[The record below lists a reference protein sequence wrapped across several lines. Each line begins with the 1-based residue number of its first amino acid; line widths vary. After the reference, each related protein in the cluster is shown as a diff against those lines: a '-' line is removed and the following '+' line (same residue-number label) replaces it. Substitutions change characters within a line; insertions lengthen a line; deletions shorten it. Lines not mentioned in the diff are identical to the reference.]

1 MAVNNIC
8 VHSYPLI
15 NPIPKIITAI
25 TKIII
30 VNHLPRASWFS
41 CNGVLLS
48 SVFANIWAILPTSV
62 SIPVAVTTPNAR
74 P

>member
-1 MAVNNIC
+1 M
-8 VHSYPLI
+8 
-15 NPIPKIITAI
+15 ITAM

-30 VNHLPRASWFS
+30 VNHLPKASWFS

-48 SVFANIWAILPTSV
+48 SVLANIWAILPTSV